1 MGGTESKEGG
11 AVGVDSEQY
20 HRVSYRAYTRSHLYQ
35 RTAFSSWD
43 HPGYLPYRRHYT
55 LRSVYYDRPPQ
66 ATADQLRPFT
76 VEGTEQELNLPPPV
90 PDPRYPL
97 IAEEEESVE
106 SNGA

>member
-11 AVGVDSEQY
+11 AVGGDSEQY